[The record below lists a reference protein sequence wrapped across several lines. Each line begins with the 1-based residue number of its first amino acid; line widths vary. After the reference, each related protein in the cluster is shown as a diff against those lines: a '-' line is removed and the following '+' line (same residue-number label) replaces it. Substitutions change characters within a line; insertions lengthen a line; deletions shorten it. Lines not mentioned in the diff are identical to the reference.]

1 MKKKVKVKIKPRI
14 KEVFDKVLE
23 TNGKSVSGAM
33 KKLNYAKSTCKNPQQ
48 ITRSKSWAMLLKQI
62 PDQKL
67 INVLNDGLE
76 ANRQIGAMILIK
88 NAKNGRTEQILK
100 DNEGMIEVADHQTR
114 HKFLETG
121 LKMKGKLVEGV
132 SVEGNDIVVNIIK
145 YGNKDK
151 KCRK

>member
-88 NAKNGRTEQILK
+88 NAKNGRTEQVLK
-100 DNEGMIEVADHQTR
+100 DNEGMIEVPDHQTR
-114 HKFLETG
+114 HRFLETG
-121 LKMKGKLVEGV
+121 LKIKKYL
-132 SVEGNDIVVNIIK
+132 SDDAPIDAKIVVKIVN
-145 YGNKDK
+145 YGDK
-151 KCRK
+151 KKKK